1 MVELIESKYHEANK
15 MLLRL
20 RREVTEKLDSSSSNA
35 SSQSASTTL
44 YHRGSNVSNG
54 SSGDDE
60 SSLHSLM
67 VDINALSRKIA
78 DLDPLIAPLYAA
90 KKQFWSVQKKK
101 EKKQKKNQKSKIIVS
116 LFI

>member
-1 MVELIESKYHEANK
+1 MAELIESKYHEANK

-20 RREVTEKLDSSSSNA
+20 RREVTEKLDA
-35 SSQSASTTL
+35 SGASTAASTGSTL
-44 YHRGSNVSNG
+44 HHRGNNSVSN
-54 SSGDDE
+54 SANADDE

-90 KKQFWSVQKKK
+90 KKQFWSVRKKNKKK
-101 EKKQKKNQKSKIIVS
+101 LFFFFSFSSKN
-116 LFI
+116 